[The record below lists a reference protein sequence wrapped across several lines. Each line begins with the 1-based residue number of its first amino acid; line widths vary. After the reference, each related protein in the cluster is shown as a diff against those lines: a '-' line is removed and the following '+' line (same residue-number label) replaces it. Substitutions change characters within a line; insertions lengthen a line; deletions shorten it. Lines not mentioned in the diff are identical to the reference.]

1 MIEII
6 PAIDIISG
14 KCVRLTKGDY
24 TSTKVYNEN
33 PLEVAKAFEAHG
45 IKRLHLVD
53 LDGAK
58 AQHIVNYHI
67 LEQIATKTSLTI
79 DFGGGLKT
87 DEDLKIAFSSGAK
100 MITGG
105 SIAIK
110 NPELF
115 KSWITTYGN
124 EKIILGSDVKNEKIA
139 VSGWYE
145 TSNCNLIAFL
155 DEYTQVGISKVIC
168 TDIEKDG
175 MLQGTA
181 TELYK
186 KILNNFPN
194 LHLIASGGVSQWNDI
209 DALENINVPSV
220 IVGKAIY
227 EGNITLSEI
236 EKYIIK

>member
-1 MIEII
+1 MIELI
-6 PAIDIISG
+6 PAIDIIDG
-14 KCVRLTKGDY
+14 KCVRLSQGDY
-24 TSTKVYNEN
+24 AQKTVYSSQPE
-33 PLEVAKAFEAHG
+33 EMAKLFEG
-45 IKRLHLVD
+45 CGVKRLHVVD

-115 KSWITTYGN
+115 KSWITIYGN
-124 EKIILGSDVKNEKIA
+124 EKIILGADVKNEKIA

-155 DEYTQVGISKVIC
+155 NEYTQVGISKVIC

-175 MLQGTA
+175 TLQGTA
-181 TELYK
+181 TDLYK
-186 KILNNFPN
+186 KILNKFPN

>member
-33 PLEVAKAFEAHG
+33 PLEIAKAFEAHG

-87 DEDLKIAFSSGAK
+87 EEDLKIAFSSGAK

-124 EKIILGSDVKNEKIA
+124 EKIILGADVKNEKIA

-145 TSNCNLIAFL
+145 TSNCNLITFL
-155 DEYTQVGISKVIC
+155 NEYTQVGISKVIC

-181 TELYK
+181 TDLYK